1 MILSPPPP
9 PPPPLFGIET
19 MIGSAAAQV
28 LRRSNAAALLALSL
42 LLGLAAPNEAYAQ
55 QGCQVG
61 TAKHRAELKFDH
73 HRQADNGKLTVATA
87 AYRALIALGET
98 TLPAW
103 TGNNISG
110 NAPTIAISATDLSK
124 LLTHEG
130 LNPQEPNGWRIIVNE
145 LKCVESGLPAITIS
159 GGPEATEGAD
169 AQFTV
174 NVSRASGSAMTVN
187 LKVEDV
193 AGSDFVASG
202 NEGRQTVSIPANQTS
217 ATYPVPI
224 VNDESDEANGYVTV
238 TVVGGGVGDGY
249 TFTPGAS
256 ARVWVSDSNAG
267 QVFVSNIDQTAVSAP
282 AGLNR
287 DRAQAFTT
295 GSHKSGYTLK
305 SVDVY
310 FNENQLDDLFRT
322 NNPRLTATIRN
333 DSGGNPGT
341 IVGALNLPR
350 SSPIIDE
357 YEPRTITFRAPAKG
371 IKLSPSTTYF
381 FVIDVDATNGPGN
394 RAKIRLVSSDAEN
407 AGGAAGF
414 SIADDSR
421 DHAFWLNPPEW
432 VSASG
437 RSMRISV
444 KGEPNPFTDLV
455 QMKNA
460 TRAIAEFG
468 NHRDNGGV
476 RFIVEIG
483 DRLSPKGYARTINYT
498 VGGSAERGEGKDY
511 TIDGCT
517 SSTCSVKLPANR
529 HSVPITIYV
538 NNDGID
544 ENDETIVLTL
554 KDGSGYTV
562 NRNRT
567 APDNPLYTYDVSKL
581 TIRDDDTRGL
591 TFHRRWPDVPEGGSR
606 TYTVKLKSQPTE
618 PVEVFIASNN
628 PDVTTTPTS
637 LLFNPTTAIRWDTAQ
652 TVTVHAA
659 HDSDAVDDE
668 ATLTYTTSG
677 GDYGGA
683 GALSIERPVS
693 VDDDDTADP
702 TSPRLPRISLE
713 GGPAVTEGA
722 AASFT
727 VNADPAPTSSLT
739 VSVEVFEPPGQDF
752 LAASQERVR
761 NVVLNAGATSTT
773 FTVPT
778 VNDGTDEDDGAV
790 QGYVN
795 DGTGYVAGQGAAVTV
810 RDNDDPIPG
819 AFFRSASSDAVE
831 HGGTHEVRV
840 ELNYPAPSGGLT
852 LRYSLSG
859 TATAGSSDDFTIQ
872 NSGTVSIAARGASA
886 TIPVAINDD
895 SAIEN
900 AETVILT
907 LIGGSGHTVGNPS
920 VHTLTIEDNDS
931 TSASFALASSSAD
944 EDAGTHNVTVNLS
957 QAAPAGG
964 LTINYSV
971 TGTATAGSGSDF
983 TIQNSGSLSIAAGET
998 SANIPVALLDDSAEE
1013 SAETV
1018 ILALAGGTGY
1028 TLGSATTHTLTITD
1042 NDGITAANLHP
1053 SSNTTTLP
1061 EGAAITLSA
1070 AFTFE
1075 KQLPPGGMATL
1086 PLTIGGTATLGTDYR
1101 LTCGSGKSGVVI
1113 TCSGL
1118 NGNSPSITFDGS
1130 GSTRTVRQFSRMLNL
1145 ETLEDNTS
1153 ESDETLTLTLGRG
1166 NTLTIT
1172 ITDAP
1177 SSVSVSFNRATY
1189 SVDEGAGVFQQI
1201 FDMSAASGRDIA
1213 LPLIYTD
1220 VTATGG
1226 ADYTRLGQAVLKA
1239 NGTTKQSL
1247 PPFIPILED
1256 KVHEGDESF
1265 RVAID
1270 TANLPAGVTAGS
1282 ITEATITIVDNDA
1295 ANTAYFALGSSRA
1308 AESAGTHNVTV
1319 NLSSAAPSGGL
1330 TLNYSV
1336 GGSATAGNGNDF
1348 TIQGSGTVTIAE
1360 GTNSANIPVAINDDS
1375 ATESA
1380 ETVILTLTGGTGYTL
1395 GSPKV
1400 HTLTITDNDGAGQ
1413 PAASFDSGSSSAA
1426 EGAGTRNVRVNLSPA
1441 APSGGLTLAYGVS
1454 GTATAGS
1461 GNDFTIRNSGTL
1473 SVTAGTTTA
1482 DIPVAINDDSTE
1494 EGDETVVLTLTGG
1507 TGYTLGGTT
1516 AHTLTITDNDNPG
1529 TACASS
1535 SLLADVGRRGQNGGN
1550 ERWTGVLNALT
1561 GQPNAITLAEVREIR
1576 NRIAW
1581 YGRPVDEWDAV
1592 IGALECMIAAQP
1604 PGVPVVGIAGDD
1616 GNGNGIADS
1625 IDEGGTARFT
1635 LTATPAPAGDLV
1647 VAVDVKNINIGV
1659 TDDANRTRRV
1669 TIGTG
1674 GTAVLEIVTEDDSKQ
1689 WPLGT
1694 VYVAVQPGVGHRV
1707 AAEPDNAA
1715 SVSVEDNDTPKGMEA
1730 LTATAVD
1737 EPLPPPSVAHWK
1749 FDGDTGDSA
1758 GSSGGAVMNG
1768 AYFTTA
1774 ARVGSHALVLD
1785 GVDDYVDLTP
1795 HASSFPLG
1803 NSARSISGWFKADA
1817 GNQRQTFLTYGPNI
1831 EGKRLSIAADR
1842 TQALVA
1848 VSGHAWGVNN
1858 LSLAEGW
1865 HHIAVTFA
1873 GGQSD
1878 DFSIYL
1884 DGALQSAS
1892 TLGGFARQ
1900 VDTRTGTAAIGRNV
1914 GDTVHY
1920 GGEIDDVRLYDFAL
1934 SLEQVRVI
1942 AAWREGVQPSATA
1955 IQVRVPMGLRQRG
1968 WSVPGMS
1975 GSIGARPLHGVSPT
1989 HSDAVDMGTPTLG
2002 VQAHV
2007 PLLPGA
2013 SNPLRGGLVRI
2024 VNSTAR
2030 AGGVRIVA
2038 VDDAGR
2044 RNRSVEL
2051 GMGAG
2056 ETVEFTS
2063 RDLEWGNAAMGL
2075 VGTGPGTGDWRLE
2088 IASDLD
2094 DIVVLPYV
2102 RSHGGMPHAMGDV
2115 APVVDD
2121 AHRVALFHP
2130 ADGVDATGRLRL
2142 TNRGAQAL
2150 RAEITGVDDTGSSPD
2165 GMVSV
2170 EIGADESVLLT
2181 AAELEAGGSNL
2192 LGALG
2197 DGEGQWRLDIA
2208 SDGDLAVMNLVE
2220 TSDGNLTN
2228 LSGATATTVPARE
2241 AHVVDRFPSSAD
2253 MPSEQGVLRI
2263 VNNSG
2268 RPASVRIEPNDSA
2281 GWRHA
2286 PLTLTLG
2293 AGEAANLGTWDLELG
2308 NAAKGLSGIAG
2319 PGTGG
2324 PWRLSISSD
2333 RDIEVLTYVR
2343 SPSGLPRRLGEDA
2356 PER

>member
-1 MILSPPPP
+1 
-9 PPPPLFGIET
+9 
-19 MIGSAAAQV
+19 MIGFAAAQV
-28 LRRSNAAALLALSL
+28 LRRSSAASLLGLTL
-42 LLGLAAPNEAYAQ
+42 LLGLATPNEAYAQ

-61 TAKHRAELKFDH
+61 TAKHRAGLKFDH
-73 HRQADNGKLTVATA
+73 HRQASNGKLTVATA

-124 LLTHEG
+124 VLTSEG
-130 LNPQEPNGWRIIVNE
+130 LDPREPNGWRIIVNE

-187 LKVEDV
+187 LNVEDV

-217 ATYPVPI
+217 ATFPVPI

-267 QVFVSNIDQTAVSAP
+267 QVFVSNIDKTAGSAP

-295 GSHKSGYTLK
+295 GSHKPGYTLK

-350 SSPIIDE
+350 SSPVIDE

-381 FVIDVDATNGPGN
+381 FMIDVDATNGPGN

-421 DHAFWLNPPEW
+421 DYAFWKNPPEW
-432 VSASG
+432 AHASG

-444 KGEPNPFTDLV
+444 KGELNPITDLV

-468 NHRDNGGV
+468 NHRDNGGI

-483 DRLSPKGYARTINYT
+483 DRLSPKGYDRTIKYT
-498 VGGSAERGEGKDY
+498 VGGKAERGEGKDY

-517 SSTCSVKLPANR
+517 SSTCSVRLPANR
-529 HSVPITIYV
+529 HSAVITIYV
-538 NNDGID
+538 NDDGID
-544 ENDETIVLTL
+544 EGDETIIFTL
-554 KDGSGYTV
+554 QDGSGYTV
-562 NRNRT
+562 NRSRI
-567 APDNPLYTYDVSKL
+567 APDNPLYTYDVSTL

-618 PVEVFIASNN
+618 PVEVSIASNN
-628 PDVTTTPTS
+628 PDVTTNPTS
-637 LLFNPTTAIRWDTAQ
+637 LLFNPTSAVRWDTAQ

-659 HDSDAVDDE
+659 HDSDAEDDE
-668 ATLTYTTSG
+668 ATLTHTTSG

-683 GALSIERPVS
+683 KALSIGRPVS

-702 TSPRLPRISLE
+702 TTPRLPRISLT
-713 GGPAVTEGA
+713 GGPAETEGSP
-722 AASFT
+722 ASFT

-761 NVVLNAGATSTT
+761 TVVLNAGVTSTT

-778 VNDGTDEDDGAV
+778 VNDGTDEDDGYV
-790 QGYVN
+790 QAYVN

-859 TATAGSSDDFTIQ
+859 TATAGSSNDFTIQ

-895 SAIEN
+895 SLQEN

-907 LIGGSGHTVGNPS
+907 LIGGSGYTVDSPS
-920 VHTLTIEDNDS
+920 AHTLTIEDNDS

-964 LTINYSV
+964 LTISYSV

-983 TIQNSGSLSIAAGET
+983 TIQNSGSLSIAAGDST
-998 SANIPVALLDDSAEE
+998 ATIPVAINDDSAEE

-1018 ILALAGGTGY
+1018 ILTLTGGTGY

-1042 NDGITAANLHP
+1042 NDGITAANLNP

-1101 LTCGSGKSGVVI
+1101 LTCGSGNFGVVI

-1130 GSTRTVRQFSRMLNL
+1130 GSTRTNRTFSKMLNL

-1153 ESDETLTLTLGRG
+1153 ESDETLELTLGRG
-1166 NTLTIT
+1166 NPLTIT

-1201 FDMSAASGRDIA
+1201 FNMSAASGRDIA

-1239 NGTTKQSL
+1239 NGTTTQSL

-1256 KVHEGDESF
+1256 KVHEGDETF

-1395 GSPKV
+1395 GNPKV
-1400 HTLTITDNDGAGQ
+1400 HTLTITDNDSAGQ
-1413 PAASFDSGSSSAA
+1413 PAASFASGSSSVA
-1426 EGAGTRNVRVNLSPA
+1426 ENAGTRNVRVNLSSA
-1441 APSGGLTLAYGVS
+1441 APSGGLALGYSVS

-1461 GNDFTIRNSGTL
+1461 GNDFTIQGSGTL
-1473 SVTAGTTTA
+1473 SVTAGSNTA
-1482 DIPVAINDDSTE
+1482 NIRVAINDDSAE
-1494 EGDETVVLTLTGG
+1494 ESAETVILTLTGR
-1507 TGYTLGGTT
+1507 TGYTLGSTT
-1516 AHTLTITDNDNPG
+1516 VHTLTITDNDTPTN
-1529 TACASS
+1529 ACVSP
-1535 SLLADVGRRGQNGGN
+1535 SLLADAKRYAGENRPNSPDHVP
-1550 ERWTGVLNALT
+1550 RWSRVLAAFGESNDYSNN
-1561 GQPNAITLAEVREIR
+1561 PMTLAEAQAQADRGLQRWV
-1576 NRIAW
+1576 
-1581 YGRPVDEWDAV
+1581 PVVE
-1592 IGALECMIAAQP
+1592 ALECLARATP
-1604 PGVPVVGIAGDD
+1604 SDAPVISIAGADS
-1616 GNGNGIADS
+1616 NNNGIADS
-1625 IDEGGTARFT
+1625 IIEGGTALFT
-1635 LTATPAPAGDLV
+1635 LTATPAPTSDLIV
-1647 VAVDVKNINIGV
+1647 SVDVKNFNVGL
-1659 TDDANRTRRV
+1659 TNDETRTRTV
-1669 TIGTG
+1669 TIGTS
-1674 GTAVLEIVTEDDSKQ
+1674 GTGMLKIVTIDDSKNC
-1689 WPLGT
+1689 PTGT
-1694 VYVAVQPGVGHRV
+1694 VYVSIQPDVGYRV
-1707 AAEPDNAA
+1707 AAEPDDAD
-1715 SVSVEDNDTPKGMEA
+1715 SVSVTDSTDSGPCPPSGVS
-1730 LTATAVD
+1730 TAVP
-1737 EPLPPPSVAHWK
+1737 PL
-1749 FDGDTGDSA
+1749 
-1758 GSSGGAVMNG
+1758 
-1768 AYFTTA
+1768 
-1774 ARVGSHALVLD
+1774 
-1785 GVDDYVDLTP
+1785 
-1795 HASSFPLG
+1795 
-1803 NSARSISGWFKADA
+1803 
-1817 GNQRQTFLTYGPNI
+1817 
-1831 EGKRLSIAADR
+1831 
-1842 TQALVA
+1842 
-1848 VSGHAWGVNN
+1848 
-1858 LSLAEGW
+1858 
-1865 HHIAVTFA
+1865 
-1873 GGQSD
+1873 
-1878 DFSIYL
+1878 
-1884 DGALQSAS
+1884 
-1892 TLGGFARQ
+1892 
-1900 VDTRTGTAAIGRNV
+1900 
-1914 GDTVHY
+1914 
-1920 GGEIDDVRLYDFAL
+1920 
-1934 SLEQVRVI
+1934 
-1942 AAWREGVQPSATA
+1942 
-1955 IQVRVPMGLRQRG
+1955 
-1968 WSVPGMS
+1968 
-1975 GSIGARPLHGVSPT
+1975 
-1989 HSDAVDMGTPTLG
+1989 
-2002 VQAHV
+2002 
-2007 PLLPGA
+2007 
-2013 SNPLRGGLVRI
+2013 
-2024 VNSTAR
+2024 
-2030 AGGVRIVA
+2030 
-2038 VDDAGR
+2038 
-2044 RNRSVEL
+2044 
-2051 GMGAG
+2051 
-2056 ETVEFTS
+2056 
-2063 RDLEWGNAAMGL
+2063 
-2075 VGTGPGTGDWRLE
+2075 
-2088 IASDLD
+2088 
-2094 DIVVLPYV
+2094 
-2102 RSHGGMPHAMGDV
+2102 
-2115 APVVDD
+2115 
-2121 AHRVALFHP
+2121 
-2130 ADGVDATGRLRL
+2130 
-2142 TNRGAQAL
+2142 
-2150 RAEITGVDDTGSSPD
+2150 
-2165 GMVSV
+2165 
-2170 EIGADESVLLT
+2170 
-2181 AAELEAGGSNL
+2181 
-2192 LGALG
+2192 
-2197 DGEGQWRLDIA
+2197 
-2208 SDGDLAVMNLVE
+2208 
-2220 TSDGNLTN
+2220 
-2228 LSGATATTVPARE
+2228 
-2241 AHVVDRFPSSAD
+2241 
-2253 MPSEQGVLRI
+2253 
-2263 VNNSG
+2263 
-2268 RPASVRIEPNDSA
+2268 
-2281 GWRHA
+2281 
-2286 PLTLTLG
+2286 
-2293 AGEAANLGTWDLELG
+2293 
-2308 NAAKGLSGIAG
+2308 GLSGEIESADPAPRSLPGLDPWNPEKTAG
-2319 PGTGG
+2319 APAGFTPDLSAGACVSPGLLSDAAGYANQTWHGPAHVERWLRVMQTFSGSASDATIVTPAEAQHYAIGG
-2324 PWRLSISSD
+2324 AEAWLPVAGALRCLEAQSLGGALS
-2333 RDIEVLTYVR
+2333 R
-2343 SPSGLPRRLGEDA
+2343 
-2356 PER
+2356 